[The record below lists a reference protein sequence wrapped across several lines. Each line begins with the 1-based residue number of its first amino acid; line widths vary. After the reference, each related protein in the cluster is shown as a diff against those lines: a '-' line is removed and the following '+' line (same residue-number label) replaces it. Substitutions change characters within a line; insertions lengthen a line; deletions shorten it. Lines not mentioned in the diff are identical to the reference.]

1 MKQKSKGSAIGIS
14 LILVVFIL
22 LCLITF
28 GTLSYLQARA
38 DNALSVSAAEN
49 TLAFYQA
56 DFTAQ
61 TTLAQIDASLASA
74 YVASED
80 SVDAY
85 ASALQ
90 SMYQADD
97 AVQVVQ
103 GVDGITVTF
112 TTIVSEKE
120 VLVGTLAVPYPAG
133 ETYYTITS
141 WVLVPI
147 T

>member
-61 TTLAQIDASLASA
+61 TTLAQIDASLANA
-74 YVASED
+74 YVASD
-80 SVDAY
+80 SAEAY

-90 SMYQADD
+90 SMFQADD

-103 GVDGITVTF
+103 GIDGITVTF
-112 TTIVSEKE
+112 TTTVSEKE
-120 VLVGTLAVPYPAG
+120 ALVGTLAVLYPAG

>member
-74 YVASED
+74 YVASD
-80 SVDAY
+80 GVDAY

-103 GVDGITVTF
+103 GGDGITVTF